1 MLVLLASALGAFL
14 SRVHHRLVLPTV
26 VVEIVLG
33 IVIGP
38 EVLDIAEVDSYI
50 TFLANLGLVFLF
62 FIAGMEVIEKRVQR
76 RSLQLG
82 TIGWAI
88 SIAIGV
94 LVGVT
99 LEEAGLDAESWLLGV
114 ALCTTTLGTL
124 VPILSDAGLL
134 PTPLGSAVLGTGVAG
149 EFWPIVVISV
159 FLTGAYGA
167 EAEILLLLGFGA
179 LVAIAAA
186 VALRAR
192 PPRLLR
198 ILQETLHTTGQTAVR
213 LSIFVLAALV
223 LLSAEVGFDFV
234 LGAFASGLIVGMA
247 LDSPQGEPVRVRLEG
262 IGFGLLIPIYFV
274 VTGMTFDLDSL
285 LAPTG
290 LALAALFLGLLFVV
304 RGTSSL
310 LWLRELGPRR
320 TVSLALFAAT
330 GLPLIVA
337 IVDIATDRGA
347 IATDVGTSLI
357 GAGMISVLVFPL
369 LATAIVGRGTA
380 VEPVEDLAVPEY

>member
-1 MLVLLASALGAFL
+1 M
-14 SRVHHRLVLPTV
+14 
-26 VVEIVLG
+26 
-33 IVIGP
+33 
-38 EVLDIAEVDSYI
+38 
-50 TFLANLGLVFLF
+50 
-62 FIAGMEVIEKRVQR
+62 
-76 RSLQLG
+76 
-82 TIGWAI
+82 
-88 SIAIGV
+88 
-94 LVGVT
+94 
-99 LEEAGLDAESWLLGV
+99 
-114 ALCTTTLGTL
+114 
-124 VPILSDAGLL
+124 
-134 PTPLGSAVLGTGVAG
+134 
-149 EFWPIVVISV
+149 
-159 FLTGAYGA
+159 
-167 EAEILLLLGFGA
+167 
-179 LVAIAAA
+179 
-186 VALRAR
+186 
-192 PPRLLR
+192 
-198 ILQETLHTTGQTAVR
+198 R

-304 RGTSSL
+304 RGMSSL